1 MTPKE
6 KAIELYDKY
15 AGEFNFDDTYRDY
28 KEQSKQC
35 ALILC
40 NELIANSRDIAMVYD
55 LSFDESENYWTKV
68 KQEIELL

>member
-35 ALILC
+35 ALIVVD
-40 NELIANSRDIAMVYD
+40 ELI
-55 LSFDESENYWTKV
+55 
-68 KQEIELL
+68 KQEIGLLGLSDKYVPTWWNIVKYEINKL